1 MGSALI
7 PVIRPGFQH
16 PLSRIVRKEERYL
29 RFGAFYL
36 DLQRQELF
44 RDGTRLRLH
53 GKALQLLFIL
63 LEKTGEVVTREELR
77 RRLWPSDTHVDYDA
91 NVNTTI
97 NRLRQTLHDSSERS
111 QYIET
116 IPRRGYCFAAP
127 VEYVATLPATV
138 PRTPTA
144 SRRAS
149 AGPTQGWAWSQRTRY
164 PVMWTAVAAIAILTG
179 GMLFGAGIV
188 TLWFAHAFALPW
200 H

>member
-1 MGSALI
+1 
-7 PVIRPGFQH
+7 
-16 PLSRIVRKEERYL
+16 LSRIVRKEERYL

-36 DLQRQELF
+36 DLQREELF

-63 LEKTGEVVTREELR
+63 LEKAGEVVTREELR
-77 RRLWPSDTHVDYDA
+77 QRLWPSDTHVDYDA

-97 NRLRQTLHDSSERS
+97 NRLRQTLHDSSGRS

-116 IPRRGYCFAAP
+116 IPRRGYCFVAP
-127 VEYVATLPATV
+127 MEYVSTPPA
-138 PRTPTA
+138 TA

-149 AGPTQGWAWSQRTRY
+149 AGSTAGPASPQRTRY
-164 PVMWTAVAAIAILTG
+164 PAIWTAVAAIVILTG

-188 TLWFAHAFALPW
+188 TLWFAHAFTLPW